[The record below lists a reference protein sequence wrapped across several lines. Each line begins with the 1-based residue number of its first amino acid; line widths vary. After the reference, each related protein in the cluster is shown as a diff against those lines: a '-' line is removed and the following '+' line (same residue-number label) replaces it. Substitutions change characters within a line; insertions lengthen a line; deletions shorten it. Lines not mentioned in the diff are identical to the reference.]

1 MRVFLS
7 SHLRD
12 YTQHQGEVAA
22 QGATVDAVLRD
33 LDRQYPGIMFRV
45 VDEQDTI
52 RPHIN
57 VFVNEGRIRTLKT
70 AVTERDELHLLAAL
84 SGG

>member
-12 YTQHQGEVAA
+12 YTQQQGEVAA
-22 QGATVDAVLRD
+22 SGATVDAVLRD

-45 VDEQDTI
+45 VDERDSI

-57 VFVNEGRIRTLKT
+57 VFVNEGRIRSLRTP
-70 AVTERDELHLLAAL
+70 VTERDELHLLAAL

>member
-12 YTQHQGEVAA
+12 YTQHRGEVAA
-22 QGATVDAVLRD
+22 TGATVLDVLRD

-45 VDEQDTI
+45 VDEQDSI
-52 RPHIN
+52 RPHMNI
-57 VFVNEGRIRTLKT
+57 FVNEDRTRTLRT
-70 AVTERDELHLLAAL
+70 TVTERDELHLLAAL

>member
-12 YTQHQGEVAA
+12 YTQQRGEVAA
-22 QGATVDAVLRD
+22 SGATVAEVLRD
-33 LDRQYPGIMFRV
+33 LDRQYPGLMFRI
-45 VDEQDTI
+45 VDERGQI

-57 VFVNEGRIRTLKT
+57 VFLNQDRIRSLTF
-70 AVTERDELHLLAAL
+70 AVTGRDELHLLAAL